1 MGLIDTY
8 KGLPKTIYV
17 LFFVQVVNRFG
28 DFVVPFLTMLLVN
41 KLGFSMT
48 RAGLIVTLCA
58 LAVIP
63 GAMTGGKLSDHFGRK
78 NIYLIFQTSSA
89 VLLLICGFIPTSK
102 LMVVLI
108 IMSAFFSGGIRPIL
122 SAIITDVLP
131 PEKRQAGFSLSYLG
145 INLGVAFG
153 PLVAGFLFNHFL
165 PLLFI
170 GDALTSFAAV
180 LLVLTQ
186 IKESKP
192 ESSKNDL
199 MLENAKSSSG
209 NAPSN
214 GLEKAEKG
222 SLLSVLLKRPE
233 ILVFL
238 LLNVLFS
245 IAYGQHTFGLPV
257 QLNSQFGTNGA
268 KYFGYLMS
276 LNAITVVALT
286 LPLNHMMRHIK
297 PNNIIA
303 ISGVLYAV
311 GFGMIGMID
320 SMAWY
325 MVSTLIWSIGEIML
339 STSFGVY
346 LANRSPENFR
356 ARISAVTTFFFAS
369 GTVIATSGMGLYTD
383 LFGLPML
390 WPLLFVLC
398 MVGAFGMRMLKE

>member
-1 MGLIDTY
+1 MGLFDSY
-8 KGLPKTIYV
+8 KGLPRTIYI

-48 RAGLIVTLCA
+48 RAGFIVTLCA

-89 VLLLICGFIPTSK
+89 LLLLACGFIPTSK

-131 PEKRQAGFSLSYLG
+131 PERRQAGFSLSYLG

-180 LLVLTQ
+180 FLVLSQ

-192 ESSKNDL
+192 QHH
-199 MLENAKSSSG
+199 EN
-209 NAPSN
+209 PSASD
-214 GLEKAEKG
+214 LEKAEKG

-233 ILVFL
+233 ILIFL

-257 QLNSQFGTNGA
+257 QLNTQFGLSGA

-276 LNAITVVALT
+276 MNAIIVVLFT

-297 PNNIIA
+297 ATNIIA
-303 ISGVLYAV
+303 LSGFLYAI
-311 GFGMIGMID
+311 GFGMIGMLH
-320 SMAWY
+320 SMAGY

-356 ARISAVTTFFFAS
+356 ARINAVTTFFFAT
-369 GTVIATSGMGLYTD
+369 GTVIATSGMGIYTD
-383 LFGLPML
+383 AFGLAML

-398 MVGAFGMRMLKE
+398 TVGAVGMKLLKE

>member
-1 MGLIDTY
+1 MGLLDTY
-8 KGLPKTIYV
+8 KGLPKTIYI

-48 RAGLIVTLCA
+48 EAGFVVTLCA

-108 IMSAFFSGGIRPIL
+108 ITSAFFSGGIRPIL

-131 PEKRQAGFSLSYLG
+131 PERRQAGFSLSYLG

-153 PLVAGFLFNHFL
+153 PLVAGFLFNHYL
-165 PLLFI
+165 SLLFI

-180 LLVLTQ
+180 FLVLSQ

-192 ESSKNDL
+192 ERQKHTVAVSN
-199 MLENAKSSSG
+199 SG
-209 NAPSN
+209 SYIASD
-214 GLEKAEKG
+214 LEKAEQG
-222 SLLSVLLKRPE
+222 SLFRVLMKRPE
-233 ILVFL
+233 IIMFL
-238 LLNVLFS
+238 LINVLFS

-257 QLNSQFGTNGA
+257 QLGDQFGAIGSS
-268 KYFGYLMS
+268 YFGVLMS
-276 LNAITVVALT
+276 VNALTVVLIT
-286 LPLNHMMRHIK
+286 LPLNHFMRHIK
-297 PNNIIA
+297 PINTIA
-303 ISGVLYAV
+303 LSGVLYAI

-320 SMAWY
+320 HMAWY
-325 MVSTLIWSIGEIML
+325 VVSTFIWSIGEIML

-356 ARISAVTTFFFAS
+356 ARINAVTTFFFAS
-369 GTVIATSGMGLYTD
+369 GTVIATSGMGIYTD
-383 LFGLPML
+383 IFGLSML
-390 WPLLFVLC
+390 WPLMFVLC
-398 MVGAFGMRMLKE
+398 MVGAIGMRTLKE

>member
-1 MGLIDTY
+1 MGLFDSY
-8 KGLPKTIYV
+8 KGLPKTIYII
-17 LFFVQVVNRFG
+17 FFVQVVNRFG

-41 KLGFSMT
+41 KLGFTMT
-48 RAGLIVTLCA
+48 RAGFIVTLCA

-78 NIYLIFQTSSA
+78 RIYLIFQTSSA

-102 LMVVLI
+102 LMVALI
-108 IMSAFFSGGIRPIL
+108 ILSAFFSGGIRPIL

-131 PEKRQAGFSLSYLG
+131 PERRQAGFSLSYLG

-153 PLVAGFLFNHFL
+153 PLVAGFLFNHYL
-165 PLLFI
+165 SLLFI

-180 LLVLTQ
+180 FLVLSQ
-186 IKESKP
+186 IKESRP
-192 ESSKNDL
+192 EH
-199 MLENAKSSSG
+199 LENSTS
-209 NAPSN
+209 PEM
-214 GLEKAEKG
+214 EKAEKG

-257 QLNSQFGTNGA
+257 QLNAQFGLSGA
-268 KYFGYLMS
+268 KIFGYLMS
-276 LNAITVVALT
+276 LNAITVVLLT
-286 LPLNHMMRHIK
+286 LPLNHLMRHIK
-297 PNNIIA
+297 PTNIIA
-303 ISGVLYAV
+303 LSGVLYAV
-311 GFGMIGMID
+311 GFGMIGMIHH
-320 SMAWY
+320 MAWY
-325 MVSTLIWSIGEIML
+325 MISTLIWSIGEIML

-356 ARISAVTTFFFAS
+356 ARINAVTTFFFAT

-383 LFGLPML
+383 RFGLPML
-390 WPLLFVLC
+390 WPLLFILC
-398 MVGAFGMRMLKE
+398 MTGALGMKLIRE

>member
-1 MGLIDTY
+1 MGLFDSY
-8 KGLPKTIYV
+8 KGLPKTIYI
-17 LFFVQVVNRFG
+17 LFFVQIVNRFG

-48 RAGLIVTLCA
+48 KAGFIVTLCA

-78 NIYLIFQTSSA
+78 RIYLIFQTSSA
-89 VLLLICGFIPTSK
+89 LLLLICGFIPTSK

-108 IMSAFFSGGIRPIL
+108 ILSAFFSGGIRPIL

-131 PEKRQAGFSLSYLG
+131 PERRQAGFSLSYLG

-153 PLVAGFLFNHFL
+153 PLVAGFLFNHYL
-165 PLLFI
+165 SLLFV
-170 GDALTSFAAV
+170 GDAITSFAAV
-180 LLVLTQ
+180 FLVLSQ
-186 IKESKP
+186 IKESRP
-192 ESSKNDL
+192 ISQDLSTSS
-199 MLENAKSSSG
+199 
-209 NAPSN
+209 

-222 SLLSVLLKRPE
+222 SLFSVLLKRPE
-233 ILVFL
+233 ILIFL

-257 QLNSQFGTNGA
+257 QLNSQFGLSGA

-276 LNAITVVALT
+276 LNAITVVLLT
-286 LPLNHMMRHIK
+286 LPLNHIMRHIK
-297 PNNIIA
+297 PTNIIA
-303 ISGVLYAV
+303 LSGVLYAV

-320 SMAWY
+320 SMVWY

-356 ARISAVTTFFFAS
+356 ARINAVTTFFFAS

-383 LFGLPML
+383 VFGLPLL

-398 MVGAFGMRMLKE
+398 MIGALGMKLLKE

>member
-1 MGLIDTY
+1 MGLFDTY
-8 KGLPKTIYV
+8 KGLPKTIYI
-17 LFFVQVVNRFG
+17 LFFVQIVNRFG

-48 RAGLIVTLCA
+48 QAGFVVTLCA
-58 LAVIP
+58 LAIIP

-89 VLLLICGFIPTSK
+89 VLLLTCGFIPTSK

-108 IMSAFFSGGIRPIL
+108 ILSAFFSGGIRPIL

-131 PEKRQAGFSLSYLG
+131 PERRQAGFSLSYLG

-180 LLVLTQ
+180 GLVLTQ

-192 ESSKNDL
+192 EIKKDSERTSK
-199 MLENAKSSSG
+199 SG
-209 NAPSN
+209 SYDT
-214 GLEKAEKG
+214 GELEKAEQG
-222 SLLSVLLKRPE
+222 SLFSVLIKRPE
-233 ILVFL
+233 ILIFL
-238 LLNVLFS
+238 LINVLFS

-257 QLNSQFGTNGA
+257 QLGKQFGSIGSS
-268 KYFGYLMS
+268 YFGVLMS
-276 LNAITVVALT
+276 INALTVVLLT
-286 LPLNHMMRHIK
+286 LPLNHFMRHVKPIK
-297 PNNIIA
+297 TIA
-303 ISGVLYAV
+303 LSGVLYAI
-311 GFGMIGMID
+311 GFGMIGMIHH
-320 SMAWY
+320 MTWY
-325 MVSTLIWSIGEIML
+325 VISTLIWSIGEIML

-356 ARISAVTTFFFAS
+356 ARINAVTTFFFAS
-369 GTVIATSGMGLYTD
+369 GTVIATSGMGIYTD
-383 LFGLPML
+383 IFGLPML

-398 MVGAFGMRMLKE
+398 MIGAFGMNLLKE